1 MRLTR
6 WQRIGL
12 YILMTMGAI
21 PLLVPLVWLVC
32 TSLKPS
38 LGIDEP
44 PLYVLPR
51 SKFETIKIDGKPVPV
66 RTLDKLG
73 DETPPPGKAWIKPVF
88 NDNSNKITIPIRW
101 VDEGTLDNYKVSF
114 RLYRG
119 EKDETDDIEGIV
131 LSREG
136 DGGTIDVLVQEP
148 IEVPEQVLGPK
159 GLLDPQWGN
168 YRSAIQQMN
177 IGRQLLNTLVIVL
190 WAMFASTMSC
200 AIVGYTFARGRFVGR
215 TKLFLVCIATM
226 MIPAQVTM
234 IPTFILYKTLG
245 WVDTYFPFIVP
256 VFFGNAFFI
265 FLFRQYFL
273 TIPSDLEDAARIDGC
288 GHFGTFWHIM
298 LPMAKPIV
306 ITCLVFTFMGT
317 WNSFMGPL
325 IYLNSEHNYT
335 LAIGLAMFRDQYS
348 SMQPNL
354 VMAGSFMMMV
364 PVLTIFF
371 LAQKAFM
378 KGVVVSGVK
387 G

>member
-1 MRLTR
+1 MRLR
-6 WQRIGL
+6 KCQKAVL
-12 YILMTMGAI
+12 YSIMTIGAI
-21 PLLVPLVWLVC
+21 PMIIPLFWLIS

-44 PLYVLPR
+44 PLSFLPR
-51 SKFETIKIDGKPVPV
+51 TKFPTLELDGRTFPFRINTEDKEKGTARVKPAFQ
-66 RTLDKLG
+66 D
-73 DETPPPGKAWIKPVF
+73 D
-88 NDNSNKITIPIRW
+88 DNSIVIPVRW
-101 VDEGTLDNYKVSF
+101 VDEKTLNDFKVTF
-114 RLYRG
+114 HLFRG
-119 EKDETDDIEGIV
+119 EEHETHEIEGIV
-131 LSREG
+131 LGRDENA
-136 DGGTIDVLVQEP
+136 GTLRVLVQNF
-148 IEVPEQVLGPK
+148 IEIPK
-159 GLLDPQWGN
+159 SLLDREGKLDFRPGN
-168 YRSAIQQMN
+168 YAAAISKMN
-177 IGRQLLNTLVIVL
+177 LGIQLVNTLVIVL
-190 WAMFASTMSC
+190 WSILGTTLSC

-226 MIPAQVTM
+226 MLPMQVTM
-234 IPTFILYKTLG
+234 IPRFIFFRSLG
-245 WVDTYFPFIVP
+245 WIDTYYPFIIP
-256 VFFGNAFFI
+256 TFFGNAFFI

-306 ITCLVFTFMGT
+306 ITCMVFTFMGT
-317 WNSFMGPL
+317 WNAFMQPL
-325 IYLNSEHNYT
+325 IYLNSETNYT

-354 VMAGSFMMMV
+354 VMAGSFMMMM
-364 PVLTIFF
+364 PVLIIFF